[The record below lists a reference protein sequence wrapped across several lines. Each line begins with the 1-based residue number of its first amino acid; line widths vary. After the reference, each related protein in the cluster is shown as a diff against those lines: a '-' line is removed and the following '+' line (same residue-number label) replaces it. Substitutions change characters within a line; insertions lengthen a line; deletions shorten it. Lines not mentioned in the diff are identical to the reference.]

1 MTGRPEVGLEAVR
14 GEASVESLADRWF
27 RLRNRIL
34 SSPRFQRWAAEFPL
48 FRWIARRR
56 TLALFDLCAGFVYS
70 QVLQASVRVG
80 LFEALAAGPQT
91 IAELAPRLSLP
102 PEAAQRLVD
111 AAASLKL
118 AERRSGGR
126 YGLGVHGASLVGNP
140 AVALMVEHHAL
151 AYRDLA
157 DPVALLRG
165 EQQQTE
171 LGRFWTYASRGTL
184 APSDELVARYSTL
197 MAGSL
202 GLIAEDILE
211 AYPLGRHRAL
221 LDVGGGEGAFLQAA
235 AQRFPG
241 LALTLF
247 DLPPVAARA
256 RVRLGQAGLEGRA
269 AVVGGDVFQDP
280 LPRGADVVSLVRI
293 VHDHDDAQAL
303 RILRAARQ
311 ALAPG
316 GVLLLAEP
324 MAGTPGAERMGDAY
338 FGFYLLAMGQG
349 RPRTVEELSS
359 LLEQAGFTRVEGRP
373 TRRPMLTRLLVAG
386 AP

>member
-1 MTGRPEVGLEAVR
+1 MTGRPEVAV
-14 GEASVESLADRWF
+14 GAVSTDASVESLADRWF
-27 RLRNRIL
+27 RFRNRIL
-34 SSPRFQRWAAEFPL
+34 SSPRFQRWAARFPL

-70 QVLQASVRVG
+70 QVLQAAVGVG
-80 LFEALAAGPQT
+80 LFEALASGPQT
-91 IAELAPRLSLP
+91 VPELAPRLSLS
-102 PEAAQRLVD
+102 PESAQRLLD
-111 AAASLKL
+111 AAASLEL
-118 AERRSGGR
+118 AQRRSGGR

-151 AYRDLA
+151 VYRDLA
-157 DPVALLRG
+157 DPVSLLRG
-165 EQQQTE
+165 ERRETE
-171 LGRFWTYASRGTL
+171 LGQFWTYASRGGLT
-184 APSDELVARYSTL
+184 PSDELVARYSTL

-211 AYPLGRHRAL
+211 AYPLGRHRTL

-235 AQRFPG
+235 GARFPG
-241 LALTLF
+241 LSLMLF

-256 RVRLGQAGLEGRA
+256 RARIGQAGRDRQA
-269 AVVGGDVFQDP
+269 AVIGGDVFRDP
-280 LPRGADVVSLVRI
+280 LPQGADVISLVRI

-303 RILRAARQ
+303 RIQRAVRQ

-324 MAGTPGAERMGDAY
+324 MAGTAGAERMGDAY

-349 RPRTVEELSS
+349 RPRTAAELAS
-359 LLEQAGFTRVEGRP
+359 LCRPAGFSSTELPR
-373 TRRPMLTRLLVAG
+373 TRRPMLTRLLIAH

>member
-1 MTGRPEVGLEAVR
+1 MTGRPEAGVEAVST
-14 GEASVESLADRWF
+14 GVAPESLADRWF
-27 RLRNRIL
+27 RFRNRIL

-70 QVLQASVRVG
+70 QVLQAAVGVG
-80 LFEALAAGPQT
+80 LFEALASGPQT
-91 IAELAPRLSLP
+91 VSELAPRLSLSA
-102 PEAAQRLVD
+102 ESAQRLLD

-151 AYRDLA
+151 VYRDLA
-157 DPVALLRG
+157 DPVSLLRG
-165 EQQQTE
+165 ERRETE
-171 LGRFWTYASRGTL
+171 LGRFWSYAGRGALT
-184 APSDELVARYSTL
+184 PSEELVARYSTL

-211 AYPLGRHRAL
+211 AYPLRLHRTL
-221 LDVGGGEGAFLQAA
+221 LDVGGGEGAFVQAA
-235 AQRFPG
+235 AARFPG
-241 LALTLF
+241 LSLMLF

-256 RVRLGQAGLEGRA
+256 RARIGQAGLERSA
-269 AVVGGDVFQDP
+269 TVIGGDVFRDP
-280 LPRGADVVSLVRI
+280 LPQGADVISLVRI

-303 RILRAARQ
+303 RILRAVRQ

-316 GVLLLAEP
+316 GALLLAEP
-324 MAGTPGAERMGDAY
+324 MAGTAGAERMGAAY

-349 RPRTVEELSS
+349 RARTAEELAE
-359 LLEQAGFTRVEGRP
+359 LCREAGFATTELPP
-373 TRRPMLTRLLVAG
+373 TRRPMLARLLVARV
-386 AP
+386 P